1 MTPTEPRP
9 NLVLVRGGGELAS
22 AAARLLFLSGFPV
35 AVLEREQPLA
45 VRRKVSFAE
54 AVHAGTADVEGV
66 PGRCVLLD
74 QVSAALEARQFVPV
88 VVDPEGLSLARL
100 RPAVLV
106 DARMAKRNL
115 GTRLDDARLVIG
127 LGPGFVAGQDVHA
140 VVETQRG
147 VDLGRVRWSGS
158 AAADTMIPG
167 NVQGYTDR
175 RVLRAPRSG
184 VFRAE
189 KLIGEV
195 VTPSARVGTVDGEPV
210 TASIPGLLRGL
221 VADGVAVEM
230 GVKIGDI
237 DPRGPLIDPTRIS
250 DKGRTVAAG
259 VLEAVLIFFK
269 QGGAA
274 PHPLEPPLA
283 TRE

>member
-1 MTPTEPRP
+1 MTAIAPRP
-9 NLVLVRGGGELAS
+9 DRVLVRGGGELAS

-35 AVLEREQPLA
+35 VVLEREQPLA

-66 PGRCVLLD
+66 PCRRVDRD
-74 QVSAALEARQFVPV
+74 QVSSALEARDFVPV
-88 VVDPEGLSLARL
+88 VVDPEGTLIALL
-100 RPAVLV
+100 RPAILL

-115 GTRLDDARLVIG
+115 GTSRGDAGLVIA

-147 VDLGRVRWSGS
+147 PDLGRVRWTG
-158 AAADTMIPG
+158 AAEADTMIPG
-167 NVQGYTDR
+167 VVQGYADR

-189 KLIGEV
+189 RRIGEV
-195 VTPSARVGTVDGEPV
+195 VMPAARVGTVDGEPV
-210 TASIPGLLRGL
+210 AATIPGLLRGL
-221 VADGVAVEM
+221 VADGVPVEM

-237 DPRGPLIDPTRIS
+237 DPRGPLIDAARIS

-259 VLEAVLIFFK
+259 VLEAVLIHLR
-269 QGGAA
+269 G
-274 PHPLEPPLA
+274 
-283 TRE
+283 